1 MLLLQGERTCSTTL
15 IKLTH
20 EQQCYSY
27 RENTTYH
34 YTMNQFMHTGKFDVH
49 CNMCIT
55 CESQELDEDSQAE
68 NQRGE
73 QSIPRM
79 QAWVEGRG
87 LGTHFFC
94 SQPL

>member
-1 MLLLQGERTCSTTL
+1 
-15 IKLTH
+15 
-20 EQQCYSY
+20 
-27 RENTTYH
+27 
-34 YTMNQFMHTGKFDVH
+34 
-49 CNMCIT
+49 MCIVTCVPLKAHFT